1 MTVAPLPG
9 NVRFRAFQLAPE
21 SAFNTPVPCTRRYPW
36 RATPTVNPNWTDPDI
51 DTGTLGH
58 AVAPYRKAVDVT
70 IPVTGPLAFD
80 DIPTLMAA
88 LHKPLTPS
96 PAGAAITWLDL
107 PSETSQDDF
116 QPFTGE
122 WGDEVAGDQFRYYSG
137 ILEKLALAFPEDLS
151 PATISADWRFSQA
164 IYPAAMTAG
173 LTVDPAP
180 VWVYGADT
188 TLALDDAAGGI
199 GGTVLSKSLHGA
211 TITITQQIDV
221 KRFMDGAATRFM
233 AQGYGRG
240 LRTTEVSFS
249 FAKSA
254 SALTE
259 AANWLNANAK
269 KRYLALKTISPI
281 LIPTTAVPYSNEM
294 RFAGY
299 WYTRAEATNGTANS
313 AISLVC
319 RSTYDSTLA
328 YNTWWQAICA
338 RAAL

>member
-1 MTVAPLPG
+1 MTVTALPG
-9 NVRFRAFQLAPE
+9 NVRFRAFQMAPE
-21 SAFNTPVPCTRRYPW
+21 TVFNTPVPATRRYPW

-88 LHKPLTPS
+88 LHKPITPS
-96 PAGAAITWLDL
+96 PSGTAITWLDL
-107 PSETSQDDF
+107 PAETSQDAF

-122 WGDEVAGDQFRYYSG
+122 WGDDVAGDQFRYYSG
-137 ILEKLALAFPEDLS
+137 VLEKLALAFPEDLG
-151 PATISADWRFSQA
+151 PATINADWRFSQA
-164 IYPAAMTAG
+164 IYPAAMTGG
-173 LTVDPAP
+173 LTVDTSP

-188 TLALDDAAGGI
+188 TLALDSTAGGI
-199 GGTVLSKSLHGA
+199 GGTVFSKSLHGA
-211 TITITQQIDV
+211 TITITQALDV
-221 KRFMDGAATRFM
+221 KRFMDGAATRFQ

-240 LRTTEVSFS
+240 LRTTEVSFT

-254 SALTE
+254 AALAE
-259 AANWLNANAK
+259 AANWLNANAQ
-269 KRYLALKTISPI
+269 KRFLALKTISPT
-281 LIPTTAVPYSNEM
+281 LIPGSAVPYSSEM

-299 WYTRAEATNGTANS
+299 WYTRAEAASPANNS

-319 RSTYDSTLA
+319 RSTYDATLA
-328 YNTWWQAICA
+328 YNTWWQAVCA